1 MSQHRVY
8 ILWNN
13 ALLDESVRRLVEQAG
28 IEWAG
33 SSSSL
38 EDGLR
43 SIEQLHPD
51 TVFVEEKEG
60 GDIPEKVLQLFESSK
75 NNIRLFRLNLANNI
89 LQIYYREQKT
99 VLQVEELLQL
109 IQNHE
114 GE

>member
-8 ILWNN
+8 LIWNH
-13 ALLDESVRRLVEQAG
+13 ALLAEAVRRLVQQAG

-51 TVFVEEKEG
+51 TIFVEEREG
-60 GDIPEKVLQLFESSK
+60 GGIPEKIMQFFESSK
-75 NNIRLFRLNLANNI
+75 NGMRVFRLNLANNI
-89 LQIYYREQKT
+89 LLIYYREQKT
-99 VLQVEELLQL
+99 VLQAEELLQL
-109 IQNHE
+109 IQNHD